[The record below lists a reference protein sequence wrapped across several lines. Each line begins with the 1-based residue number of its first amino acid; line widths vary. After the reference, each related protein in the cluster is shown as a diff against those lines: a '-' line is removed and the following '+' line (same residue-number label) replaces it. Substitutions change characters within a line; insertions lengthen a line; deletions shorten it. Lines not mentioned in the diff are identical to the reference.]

1 MTARHIALTS
11 REFRRACGHF
21 VTGVTI
27 ATGRS
32 ADGSPVAIT
41 VNAFTSVSLD
51 PPLIL
56 VCVDNRST
64 SLPAFGVGELYAVHV
79 LRHEQSDLSSRFA
92 TRLSGPEKLA
102 AVPWRESA
110 SGIPILPAFTA
121 LFECTGVASHP
132 AGDHTVIVGRVERVD
147 VRETD
152 DPLAFYRGAYVGI
165 AREGAQPVPEEA
177 AELWR
182 LGWA

>member
-1 MTARHIALTS
+1 VSARAITLTS

-21 VTGVTI
+21 VTGVTVV
-27 ATGRS
+27 TGR
-32 ADGSPVAIT
+32 ALDGSPVAIT
-41 VNAFTSVSLD
+41 VNSFTSVSLE
-51 PPLIL
+51 PPLVL
-56 VCVDNRST
+56 VCVDNRSA
-64 SLPAFGVGELYAVHV
+64 SLAAFGVGARYAVHV
-79 LRHEQSDLSSRFA
+79 LRRDESDLASRFA

-110 SGIPILPAFTA
+110 SGIPILPVFTA
-121 LFECTGVASHP
+121 LFECSIVATHL
-132 AGDHTVIVGRVERVD
+132 AGDHTAIVGRVEHVD
-147 VRETD
+147 VRDTD
-152 DPLAFYRGAYVGI
+152 DPLAFYRGAYVGV